1 MLVTVITPS
10 KNQGKYIKDCLESVH
25 RQSHKQVEHLVLD
38 GMSTDGTA
46 TICKNYPSVF
56 LQKTDT
62 GPAQA
67 INRGMDLAT
76 GDIVC
81 WLNADDAFFGVDTL
95 KEVSSIFDRFPEVQ
109 VVTGCGYY
117 ISEDGRLLEPIIPDF
132 GKYISERWLR
142 RVDCFLQPA
151 TFWRRNTIRLD
162 ESLHYTF
169 DWRLWLDFYRA
180 GLNIL
185 YVPTYF
191 GLYRLQPSSL
201 TQQATSSRKEEI
213 YNFIATHGNSRVQ
226 RGWCWMAWKAIRIA
240 ELTRTRSFI
249 RIVNKLDAFVNAIS
263 GSRINSGH

>member
-10 KNQGKYIKDCLESVH
+10 RNQGKYIKDCLESVH
-25 RQSHKQVEHLVLD
+25 RQSHREVEHLVLD
-38 GMSTDGTA
+38 GMSTDETA
-46 TICKNYPSVF
+46 SICKNYPSVF
-56 LQKTDT
+56 VQKTDS

-81 WLNADDAFFGVDTL
+81 WLNADDAFFGMDTL
-95 KEVSSIFDRFPEVQ
+95 KEVASIFDRFPEVQ

-117 ISEDGRLLEPIIPDF
+117 VSEDGRLLEPIIPDF

-162 ESLHYTF
+162 ESLRYTF

-185 YVPTYF
+185 YVPQYF
-191 GLYRLQPSSL
+191 SLYRVQPSSL
-201 TQQATSSRKEEI
+201 TQQATASRKGEI
-213 YNFIATHGNSRVQ
+213 YKLIATSGCSHVQ
-226 RGWCWMAWKAIRIA
+226 KLWCWIVWKIFLLGELAHIRSVGRLTNKVDSFLGAITGCRIH
-240 ELTRTRSFI
+240 
-249 RIVNKLDAFVNAIS
+249 S
-263 GSRINSGH
+263 GQ